1 MKTSSSRLFGG
12 VLLVAGTT
20 IGAGMLAIPISTGM
34 AGFLPTLAL
43 FILYWLLMSYT
54 ALCFLEVTL
63 AMNERETNL
72 ISMAQRTLGKW
83 GAAFTW
89 VLYLFLLYALTTA
102 YIAGSGP
109 VINESLKALFNI
121 SLPEWGSAI
130 PLLMIFGICV
140 YQGTR
145 SVDLVN
151 RILMIGLTVAFF
163 ALIVFLAPHV
173 DQALLSHS
181 DWSYLPI
188 GLSVVATSFG
198 FHIIIP
204 SLSVYMKRDAVALR
218 KVILIG
224 SFIPV
229 VVYII
234 WEILA
239 LGIIP
244 LEGTAGIRAG
254 YCQGSNGAVLIAA
267 AVESSS
273 FFVLAN
279 LFSFFAIV
287 TSFLGVSLSLSDF
300 LADGLKIKKTRRGRL
315 LLYTMTFIPPVLFT
329 LLDPRAFLT
338 ALEFAGTYGVV
349 VLLGFLPALMVWA
362 ARYWKGIQSDYQ
374 VAGGRVMLGLTMLA
388 TVAIVIVEMVNR
400 LTGGCAL

>member
-63 AMNERETNL
+63 AMKERETNL

-109 VINESLKALFNI
+109 VINESLKALFNV

-163 ALIVFLAPHV
+163 AMIVFLAPHV

-254 YCQGSNGAVLIAA
+254 YCQGSNGAVLIAS

-362 ARYWKGIQSDYQ
+362 ARYWRGIQSDYQ
-374 VAGGRVMLGLTMLA
+374 VSGGRVMLGLTMLA

-400 LTGGCAL
+400 LTGGCVL